1 MIHGGQRENPEY
13 DRRDYKPYIKV
24 NNGTDSAKPFAVM
37 VAAIAHPL
45 GMGEISGEIWFELRR
60 NVQKTHDAA
69 HYLYCLTLTDLDCDE
84 RAQRTHERGTDAGYR
99 IQFIN
104 TFEASVSITPRNNAG
119 G

>member
-24 NNGTDSAKPFAVM
+24 NNGTNSAKPFAVM

-69 HYLYCLTLTDLDCDE
+69 QLPILF
-84 RAQRTHERGTDAGYR
+84 DANGFR
-99 IQFIN
+99 L
-104 TFEASVSITPRNNAG
+104 
-119 G
+119 